1 MRITKTKNS
10 LQAFITLTIIA
21 GGMIGSIPH
30 ILAASSWA
38 PTLIVNTEA
47 FQVIDDTDSGSD
59 LYLQFGGTLN
69 KRLTY
74 DRTLSTFIFD
84 DDLEVIGAIS
94 GATIHAQDILT
105 SSGQLIVEANDT
117 FEPASIFLDQNANGT
132 GMLIDSESGSQ
143 AALALDIGANGRD
156 ASGDATNTHLLFG
169 YNNVFDTNLFRQ
181 KADTLYTDDSL
192 WVGETLSGSIIRSFG
207 LSDCD
212 DATNSKLLWDA
223 TTGQFSCGT
232 DQAGS
237 GGGSFSGT
245 GSLQNFFDNRYVE
258 KSGDTMTGALVI
270 KTESDSTA
278 GFQVNDA
285 DGGNPVLNVDTTNE
299 RVGIGTASPTHTL
312 DVNGVGRF
320 GGINIGGY
328 SNITN
333 DKYISTEDTEIGFLT
348 DGGTALPI
356 KVGSI
361 AVTSS
366 FSNTAPTNG
375 AYIQGSVGIGTT
387 SPSEKLEVVG
397 TASGEHLHFG
407 RLLTGSGYAIFRN
420 VSDSTTS
427 FQVND
432 ADGGNPVLNVDTTN
446 ERVGIGTASPSYK
459 LHVKGSNGN
468 TAFFEGGGGRSLEW
482 GNSSAIGALT
492 YAGSIPWVTSIGA
505 NDLVLGTNNAEKVRI
520 LSTGEVGIGD
530 TTPTTKLDVAGG
542 ISGTALKITG
552 AGTFQNTTDS
562 TTGFQVNDADGGN
575 PVLNVDTTNER
586 VGIGTASPSYALDV
600 AGGDTVAF
608 FDGSNAGYIGVGRST
623 SNYLRLGV
631 TSANVAAVHSTSTS
645 PISFSINGTERMRIT
660 NAGDIGIGTDAPQEK
675 LHISG
680 GGNVAI
686 DRGSSFGSEYNGT
699 FYKLLQYDTAN
710 NVNLYGIGT
719 NDYLRI
725 SPAGEYQFIENGDK
739 HMVINVDGNVGIG
752 TGFPTEKLEVVG
764 TISGTTLHFGDMLSG
779 SGYAIFRNVTDSTT
793 SFQINDADGG
803 NPVFNV
809 DTTNERVGIG
819 TASPLAKLDVIGVEY
834 ETGAYIYS
842 SGASV
847 LALDN
852 YSGTTGSGMN
862 AHISFGYKNVF
873 DTELYRHGPT
883 GSGGIVIKTQQTS
896 TSDNAFRVITQNG
909 SENNTVFKVRA
920 DGAVTAEGS
929 FTGGGADLAEWFPT
943 ADLGMKPGDITCL
956 DPARPKHVKRCNSYD
971 LKMIGIVS
979 TKPGFIG
986 NSQIGIEGNSALIGL
1001 IGQVPVKVI
1010 GNVDIGD
1017 SITLSKTD
1025 SVGKRAGE
1033 YDPSICIAM
1042 EEHRGGEI
1050 GVVTCL
1056 LTRNTGSSGG
1066 APVNSK
1072 TVADYL
1078 LKSFKDTMR
1087 LDDF

>member
-1 MRITKTKNS
+1 MKTKKASMRITKTKNS
-10 LQAFITLTIIA
+10 LKALTTLAILT
-21 GGMIGSIPH
+21 GGIVGSVPH

-38 PTLIVNTEA
+38 PTLLVNTES
-47 FQVIDDTDSGSD
+47 FQVIDDTDSASD

-74 DRTLSTFIFD
+74 DRALTTFIFD
-84 DDLEVIGAIS
+84 DDLEVVGTIS
-94 GATIHAQDILT
+94 GATIHAQDLLT

-117 FEPASIFLDQNANGT
+117 YEPASIFLDQNANGT
-132 GMLIDSESGSQ
+132 GMLIDSESTSQ
-143 AALALDIGANGRD
+143 AALALDIGATGRD
-156 ASGDATNTHLLFG
+156 ASGDVTNSHLLFG

-192 WVGETLSGSIIRSFG
+192 WVGETASGARIHAQDRLSTSGSLVVENSMFG
-207 LSDCD
+207 AGLTDCD
-212 DATNSKLLWDA
+212 DGTNSKLLWDS
-223 TTGQFSCGT
+223 TTGQFACGT
-232 DQAGS
+232 DQAGGG

-245 GSLQNFFDNRYVE
+245 GSLQNFFDNRYVNT
-258 KSGDTMTGALVI
+258 SGDTMTGALVI
-270 KTESDSTA
+270 NTESDSTS

-285 DGGNPVLNVDTTNE
+285 DGGNPILNVDTTNE
-299 RVGIGTASPTHTL
+299 RVGIGTASP
-312 DVNGVGRF
+312 
-320 GGINIGGY
+320 
-328 SNITN
+328 
-333 DKYISTEDTEIGFLT
+333 
-348 DGGTALPI
+348 A
-356 KVGSI
+356 
-361 AVTSS
+361 
-366 FSNTAPTNG
+366 
-375 AYIQGSVGIGTT
+375 
-387 SPSEKLEVVG
+387 
-397 TASGEHLHFG
+397 
-407 RLLTGSGYAIFRN
+407 
-420 VSDSTTS
+420 
-427 FQVND
+427 
-432 ADGGNPVLNVDTTN
+432 
-446 ERVGIGTASPSYK
+446 
-459 LHVKGSNGN
+459 
-468 TAFFEGGGGRSLEW
+468 
-482 GNSSAIGALT
+482 
-492 YAGSIPWVTSIGA
+492 
-505 NDLVLGTNNAEKVRI
+505 
-520 LSTGEVGIGD
+520 
-530 TTPTTKLDVAGG
+530 
-542 ISGTALKITG
+542 
-552 AGTFQNTTDS
+552 
-562 TTGFQVNDADGGN
+562 
-575 PVLNVDTTNER
+575 
-586 VGIGTASPSYALDV
+586 YALDV

-631 TSANVAAVHSTSTS
+631 SSANLATIGSTSTS
-645 PISFSINGTERMRIT
+645 PIGFSINGTELVRLSANGT
-660 NAGDIGIGTDAPQEK
+660 FGIGT
-675 LHISG
+675 
-680 GGNVAI
+680 
-686 DRGSSFGSEYNGT
+686 
-699 FYKLLQYDTAN
+699 
-710 NVNLYGIGT
+710 T
-719 NDYLRI
+719 N
-725 SPAGEYQFIENGDK
+725 
-739 HMVINVDGNVGIG
+739 
-752 TGFPTEKLEVVG
+752 PTEKLEVVG
-764 TISGTTLHFGDMLSG
+764 TISGTTLHFGDLLSG
-779 SGYAIFRNVTDSTT
+779 SGYAVFRNITDSTT

-809 DTTNERVGIG
+809 DTKNERVGIG
-819 TASPLAKLDVIGVEY
+819 TASPGGPLHVVGSSTLATFFDSTGSTNAVTMYLRQNGQHNDRAVITKQDDDHSSYPDALYIANAVSGTIEGELINENDGDWRIRSNQADIMMLKTGGNVGIGTQSPLARLDVVSTEY
-834 ETGAYIYS
+834 QTGAYIYS

-862 AHISFGYKNVF
+862 AHISFGYRNVF
-873 DTELYRHGPT
+873 DTELYRHGGT

-896 TSDNAFRVITQNG
+896 TTDNAFRVITQNG

-943 ADLGMKPGDITCL
+943 ADPGMKPGDITCL

-979 TKPGFIG
+979 TKPGFVG

-1087 LDDF
+1087 LGEF